1 MAKHLSKVD
10 IKNIKNII
18 QTWKEK
24 DEKLTW
30 ENLCLI
36 IHTILKRSITRQ
48 TLHTHEDIVE
58 AFKIKKKLITSKK
71 AVLKKPANL
80 AIAAQRIENLK
91 IENEILR
98 AENRMFK
105 EQFTVWQYNAYVNGI
120 TKEQLNRPL
129 NKK

>member
-18 QTWKEK
+18 QTWEEK

-30 ENLCLI
+30 ENLCCI
-36 IHTILKRSITRQ
+36 IHKILKRSITRQ

-58 AFKIKKKLITSKK
+58 VFKIKKKLITSKK
-71 AVLKKPANL
+71 SILKKPANL
-80 AIAAQRIENLK
+80 TIAAQRIENLK

-105 EQFTVWQYNAYVNGI
+105 EQFTLWQYNAYVNGI

-129 NKK
+129 NK

>member
-18 QTWKEK
+18 QTWEEK

-30 ENLCLI
+30 ENLCFI
-36 IHTILKRSITRQ
+36 IHKILKRSITRQ

-129 NKK
+129 KKK

>member
-18 QTWKEK
+18 QTWEEK

-30 ENLCLI
+30 ENLCCI
-36 IHTILKRSITRQ
+36 IHKILKRSITRQ

-58 AFKIKKKLITSKK
+58 VFKIKKKLITSKK
-71 AVLKKPANL
+71 SILKKPANL
-80 AIAAQRIENLK
+80 TIAAQRIENLK

-105 EQFTVWQYNAYVNGI
+105 EQFTLWQYNAYV
-120 TKEQLNRPL
+120 
-129 NKK
+129 

>member
-18 QTWKEK
+18 QTWEEK

-30 ENLCLI
+30 ENLCFI
-36 IHTILKRSITRQ
+36 IHKILKRSITRQ

>member
-18 QTWKEK
+18 QTWEEK

-30 ENLCLI
+30 ENLCFI
-36 IHTILKRSITRQ
+36 IHKILKRSITRQ

-58 AFKIKKKLITSKK
+58 TFKIKKKLITSKK